1 MAVARREPG
10 AEFAT
15 VLGEITAM
23 AEDEGCRP
31 ILTRTLRAVEEVV
44 SAVPGPALNM
54 AVAARSDLE
63 VLLVLLLSDE
73 VLARFSASDPLA
85 GAKLRG
91 LQARISLMSQEG
103 GMWSTQQA
111 ADHSRVTRQAID
123 KRIRAG
129 KLLAIDAG
137 RHGRLVPAWQFGA
150 RRALPGLEDALR
162 ALEPN
167 DPWIKLSFFLS
178 PHEDLEGRRPLDLL
192 REGRRLDVVLRA
204 ARTLGD
210 HGAT

>member
-1 MAVARREPG
+1 MAIARREPG
-10 AEFAT
+10 AEFSA
-15 VLGEITAM
+15 VLGEISAM
-23 AEDEGCRP
+23 GEDERCRP
-31 ILTRTLRAVEEVV
+31 ILTRTLRAVEEVM
-44 SAVPGPALNM
+44 SAVPGPALNV
-54 AVAARSDLE
+54 AVAASSDLE
-63 VLLVLLLSDE
+63 VLLALLLSDE

-91 LQARISLMSQEG
+91 LQARVSLMSQEG

-111 ADHSRVTRQAID
+111 ADHLKVTRQAID

-137 RHGRLVPAWQFGA
+137 RHGRLVPSWQFGA
-150 RRALPGLEDALR
+150 RGTLPGLEETLK

-167 DPWIKLSFFLS
+167 DPWMKLSFFLS
-178 PHEDLEGRRPLDLL
+178 PHEDLDGRRPLDFL
-192 REGRRLDVVLRA
+192 RVSNRLDFVLRA

-210 HGAT
+210 HGAA

>member
-10 AEFAT
+10 AEFAA
-15 VLGEITAM
+15 VLGEISAM
-23 AEDEGCRP
+23 GEDERCRP
-31 ILTRTLRAVEEVV
+31 ILTRTLRAVEEVL
-44 SAVPGPALNM
+44 AALPGSALNM
-54 AVAARSDLE
+54 AVAASSDLE
-63 VLLVLLLSDE
+63 VLLALLLSNE

-111 ADHSRVTRQAID
+111 ANHVGVTRQAID

-137 RHGRLVPAWQFGA
+137 RHGRLVPAWQFGD
-150 RRALPGLEDALR
+150 RGALPGLEETLK
-162 ALEPN
+162 ALEAH
-167 DPWIKLSFFLS
+167 DPWMNLTFFLS
-178 PHEDLEGRRPLDLL
+178 PHVGLDGIRPLDFL
-192 REGRRLDVVLRA
+192 RERRGLDLVLRA
-204 ARTLGD
+204 ARTLGE